1 MNKLSYIS
9 NKYKENDIEGE
20 DFGAELYNI
29 LNLPQKNLYGARKA
43 EIIALLFGAITNTQV
58 RRLKWPYVDM
68 DPETINRTLSREVR
82 MGNMVQTILKKED
95 NGARRIYGLTRQ
107 GHERIC
113 KTIGITENSYPLRNS
128 IRFHEYA
135 LGLFFQTLI
144 SHGYKINFQLEQ
156 LISQYELKSTNTL
169 NKKFSV
175 RADGILYVYNK
186 KYYIEQD
193 MGTETIGKLVGKI
206 KYYNDSSKTIIFSFY
221 KAVQKLKINY
231 QDVLFLDEK
240 YKTSEKMKK
249 ALNDENLSN
258 EHKKILDIYLSR
270 NENKS
275 LADAVAVEINAYSDI
290 LRLEKQY
297 NFKTMRLWGMFNY
310 ILGQSFEKELCLK
323 GMHLYCVTPEL
334 AYASNA
340 FRRFG
345 TKGKSCK
352 IFKRLYGKNIVYER
366 LKKAHGACFDECIHI
381 ENGNVYIEYV
391 EDDVA
396 GLVRA
401 YLTYKSIMVSND
413 KLLIHCNS
421 DSFAEKVAQLFCEK
435 INYLGHNI
443 IFILEGENEYYEVKF
458 GTLIPVAQY

>member
-1 MNKLSYIS
+1 M
-9 NKYKENDIEGE
+9 
-20 DFGAELYNI
+20 
-29 LNLPQKNLYGARKA
+29 
-43 EIIALLFGAITNTQV
+43 
-58 RRLKWPYVDM
+58 
-68 DPETINRTLSREVR
+68 
-82 MGNMVQTILKKED
+82 
-95 NGARRIYGLTRQ
+95 TRQ

-249 ALNDENLSN
+249 TLNDENLSN

-297 NFKTMRLWGMFNY
+297 NFKTMRLW
-310 ILGQSFEKELCLK
+310 ECLI
-323 GMHLYCVTPEL
+323 
-334 AYASNA
+334 
-340 FRRFG
+340 
-345 TKGKSCK
+345 
-352 IFKRLYGKNIVYER
+352 IFWDNH
-366 LKKAHGACFDECIHI
+366 LKK
-381 ENGNVYIEYV
+381 N
-391 EDDVA
+391 
-396 GLVRA
+396 
-401 YLTYKSIMVSND
+401 
-413 KLLIHCNS
+413 
-421 DSFAEKVAQLFCEK
+421 FA
-435 INYLGHNI
+435 
-443 IFILEGENEYYEVKF
+443 
-458 GTLIPVAQY
+458 